1 MSRHIA
7 LIIDDEPDIL
17 ELLKITLTRMD
28 IDCDTALDLQTAKKL
43 LLKKEFNI
51 CLTDMKLPDGDGL
64 DFVKFAQEKKPG
76 LPVAIITAHGS
87 MDTAIQALKIGA
99 FDFLTKPVDLQKLRQ
114 LIDNA
119 LQDIPKTNEANNY
132 LIGECNSIIN
142 LRDMI
147 HKLARSQAPV
157 YICGE
162 SGVGKELV
170 ARMIHEQ
177 GSRSEADFVPVNCGA
192 IPHDLM
198 ESEFFGHVKGSF
210 TGAVTD
216 RMGLFQAADGGTLF
230 LDEIAELPQQMQ
242 VKLLRAIQE
251 KSVRQIGSQKE
262 TYVDVRILSATH
274 KDLTS
279 LVANGKFRQDLY
291 YRINVIDLKVPPLR
305 ERKSDI
311 PLLVNHILQKSDA
324 ALNGEKS
331 SLISEDAMNAL
342 MQYSFPGNIRELEN
356 ILQRVI
362 ALHEG
367 KEISIDDLQLP
378 AQEDENKTNTD
389 NDKALDSYLAIQEK
403 ERILQA
409 LEKTRW
415 NKTSAAKL
423 LGISLRALRYRL
435 EKLGIN

>member
-1 MSRHIA
+1 
-7 LIIDDEPDIL
+7 
-17 ELLKITLTRMD
+17 
-28 IDCDTALDLQTAKKL
+28 
-43 LLKKEFNI
+43 
-51 CLTDMKLPDGDGL
+51 
-64 DFVKFAQEKKPG
+64 
-76 LPVAIITAHGS
+76 
-87 MDTAIQALKIGA
+87 
-99 FDFLTKPVDLQKLRQ
+99 
-114 LIDNA
+114 
-119 LQDIPKTNEANNY
+119 
-132 LIGECNSIIN
+132 
-142 LRDMI
+142 MI

-216 RMGLFQAADGGTLF
+216 RMVLFQAADGGTLF

-274 KDLTS
+274 KDLAS

-311 PLLVNHILQKSDA
+311 PLLVNHIVQKSDA

-435 EKLGIN
+435 EKLGID

>member
-1 MSRHIA
+1 MGNHIA

-17 ELLKITLTRMD
+17 ELLEITLSRMD
-28 IDCDTALDLQTAKKL
+28 IDCETAPDLRTARQL
-43 LLKKEFNI
+43 LVQKDFNI

-87 MDTAIQALKIGA
+87 IDTAIEALKIGA

-119 LQDIPKTNEANNY
+119 LQDIPHDGGVDNY
-132 LIGECNSIIN
+132 LIGECESILN
-142 LRDMI
+142 LRNMAN
-147 HKLARSQAPV
+147 KLARSQAPV
-157 YICGE
+157 YIYGE

-177 GSRSEADFVPVNCGA
+177 GPRSRAEFVPVNCGA
-192 IPHDLM
+192 IPYELM

-216 RMGLFQAADGGTLF
+216 RLGLFQAADGGTLF

-251 KSVRQIGSQKE
+251 KSIRQIGSQKE
-262 TYVDVRILSATH
+262 THVDVRILSATH
-274 KDLTS
+274 KDLS
-279 LVANGKFRQDLY
+279 LLVADGEFRQDLY

-311 PLLVNHILQKSDA
+311 PLLVKHILQKSEAQLDG
-324 ALNGEKS
+324 NKS
-331 SLISEDAMNAL
+331 TSVSERAMNAL
-342 MQYSFPGNIRELEN
+342 MEYTFPGNIRELEN
-356 ILQRVI
+356 ILHRAV

-367 KEISIDDLQLP
+367 QEIDIDDLQLP
-378 AQEDENKTNTD
+378 EPEQQNILKSD
-389 NDKALDSYLAIQEK
+389 NDEALDSYLANQEK
-403 ERILQA
+403 EIILET

-435 EKLGIN
+435 EKLGID

>member
-114 LIDNA
+114 LIVNA
-119 LQDIPKTNEANNY
+119 LQDIPKINEANNY
-132 LIGECNSIIN
+132 LIGECNSLIN

-435 EKLGIN
+435 EKLGID

>member
-1 MSRHIA
+1 MSSHIA

-17 ELLKITLTRMD
+17 ELLKITLTKMD

-114 LIDNA
+114 LIVNA
-119 LQDIPKTNEANNY
+119 LQDIPKINEANNY

-435 EKLGIN
+435 EKLGID

>member
-1 MSRHIA
+1 MSSHIA

-17 ELLKITLTRMD
+17 ELLKITLTKMD

-114 LIDNA
+114 LIVNA
-119 LQDIPKTNEANNY
+119 LQDIPKINEANNY